1 MRRTPAHWLLLLGI
15 VLAVAWWS
23 SRGTREPLPAP
34 SPSPST
40 DTATLPSVAGDRTT
54 PAPEARTEHDT
65 ADDRDALP
73 AEALETLR
81 LIRAGGP
88 YPYDRDGVVFGNFE
102 GRLPKQR
109 RGYYHEYTV
118 PTPGLSHRGA
128 RRIVAGGDPPREFWY
143 TDDHYE
149 SFRRIEAL
157 P

>member
-1 MRRTPAHWLLLLGI
+1 M
-15 VLAVAWWS
+15 
-23 SRGTREPLPAP
+23 
-34 SPSPST
+34 
-40 DTATLPSVAGDRTT
+40 
-54 PAPEARTEHDT
+54 
-65 ADDRDALP
+65 
-73 AEALETLR
+73 
-81 LIRAGGP
+81 
-88 YPYDRDGVVFGNFE
+88 VFGNFE

>member
-23 SRGTREPLPAP
+23 SRGTHEPLPT
-34 SPSPST
+34 PST
-40 DTATLPSVAGDRTT
+40 PIDATTTPSVAGDRTT
-54 PAPEARTEHDT
+54 PAPEARTESGA
-65 ADDRDALP
+65 ADNLDGLP